1 MAKTYEI
8 NPLRAI
14 SETLDNET
22 IVINLENGSYYSMN
36 RAGSAVWNALLEG
49 VPLPM
54 TNPSVIDFLSLL
66 EKEGLI
72 TATDG
77 TAGAGE
83 ELIIDEAPSF
93 ERYDDMQQMLLA
105 DPIHDVD
112 TMGWPKMKDQI

>member
-66 EKEGLI
+66 EKEGLL

-112 TMGWPKMKDQI
+112 ERGWPVLKK